1 MSGAVLEGTTLKGV
15 TANILLLRHRRIIY
29 IRRPRSATPPMV
41 PPAMTPMDGG
51 GETLSF
57 DADRV
62 GTMAVLVDETV
73 DMTGGRDVVIA
84 VVAVI
89 TLLTCAVSREY

>member
-1 MSGAVLEGTTLKGV
+1 
-15 TANILLLRHRRIIY
+15 
-29 IRRPRSATPPMV
+29 
-41 PPAMTPMDGG
+41 
-51 GETLSF
+51 
-57 DADRV
+57 
-62 GTMAVLVDETV
+62 MAVLVDETV